1 MTGTPT
7 PLSRRPSPPRHRRLR
22 AAVLA
27 FLLAAP
33 VPGATAQAQS
43 CNPYQ
48 LSLPKGQALYL
59 LFPTTDVSFT
69 HDSETYDVA
78 EFNVHDLD
86 PTIGSTSMLRTL
98 VYDLVQDVFCELSV
112 DVQMVTTVPTP
123 TEDRWQI
130 AGIGSDEDD
139 SDAFGRSY
147 GTDPGDLEAKDVSR
161 IWAKEFLDKYGMY
174 PSGEGPLQN
183 ANSTLLRWARTI
195 GNTAAHEAAHNYGAQ
210 HGFAPPQPGTSED
223 SSIHHL
229 MSAGLDLGATLTDRG
244 HNRANQVRH
253 FSDTNLEVLA
263 HDIGLNTKMVSNWD
277 FTNPNDVPAT
287 RLTMRVLTLLP
298 SLQIATVFDGGLS
311 PWAAPSLTLLPNSV
325 MFQGK
330 PHFDWELQW
339 EVDKSWDNG
348 PPGEVPPGRA
358 FHVGVGLDGPHVLR
372 SVVLGDDA
380 GPLALQPRM
389 VGYSSG
395 SSSSLSNFQ
404 IVLWELDDSMASED
418 FTVSD
423 MKVDF
428 LPRGL
433 SIDSMM
439 VDTGMFSALGLPVEP
454 FSRQPGR
461 SERPGEV
468 VSQLSDL
475 PLDDFPVAVTV
486 ARASDL
492 RHVDVT
498 HDATGCEPGIVGEEG
513 GFTSW
518 EADAEVEV
526 VYCPQG
532 TSLSLFPATYTY
544 AVLTL
549 VDPEAYHW
557 DAAAGGFV
565 TGPLESRLFVQ
576 FAGTV
581 PDANGNGVDD
591 LLDVRSGTSRD
602 GDGDGVPDEAQGGGR

>member
-1 MTGTPT
+1 M
-7 PLSRRPSPPRHRRLR
+7 
-22 AAVLA
+22 VLA
-27 FLLAAP
+27 LAALL
-33 VPGATAQAQS
+33 PGVAAQAQS
-43 CNPYQ
+43 CSPYQ

-69 HDSETYDVA
+69 HDSETYEVA

-98 VYDLVQDVFCELSV
+98 VYGIVQDVFCELSV
-112 DVQMVTTVPTP
+112 DVHMVTTVPTP

-130 AGIGSDEDD
+130 SGIGSDEGALDV
-139 SDAFGRSY
+139 FGRSY
-147 GTDPGDLEAKDVSR
+147 GVDPGDLEAQDVSR
-161 IWAKEFLDKYGMY
+161 IWAREFLDKYGNDA
-174 PSGEGPLQN
+174 SGEAPLQN
-183 ANSTLLRWARTI
+183 ANSTLLRWGRTI
-195 GNTAAHEAAHNYGAQ
+195 GSTAAHEAAHNYGAQ
-210 HGFAPPQPGTSED
+210 HEFAAPQAGTSED

-229 MSAGLDLGATLTDRG
+229 MSAGLELGADLTERG

-253 FSDTNLEVLA
+253 FSDTNLEVMA

-298 SLQIATVFDGGLS
+298 SLQIATVFDGDLS
-311 PWAAPSLTLLPNSV
+311 PWAAPSLTLLPVSV

-330 PHFDWELQW
+330 PHFDWELEW

-358 FHVGVGLDGPHVLR
+358 FHVGVGLDGAHVLR

-404 IVLWELDDSMASED
+404 IVLWELDNSMASDD

-439 VDTGMFSALGLPVEP
+439 VDAEMFSTLGLPVEP
-454 FSRQPGR
+454 FARQPGR

-475 PLDDFPVAVTV
+475 PLDDFPVEVTV

-498 HDATGCEPGIVGEEG
+498 HDASACVPGIVSDE
-513 GFTSW
+513 GFTPF

-557 DAAAGGFV
+557 DEAAGGFV
-565 TGPLESRLFVQ
+565 TGPLESRVFVQ
-576 FAGTV
+576 FAGVV